1 MDLKQ
6 LGQRLEAANK
16 SISRSRMERDM
27 LVQQLSDKRKAYE
40 DATGKKAPATLV
52 AIRKEKEQAQKSIQ
66 GTITKLEQSLELFNK
81 QDFEALSELVG
92 LTPTSDISNLGEA
105 PVEIEEVVAEEI
117 PPTEQEVKAP
127 EQTAIDFK
135 GLAHTKAEEAPL
147 DLDFSYEDLKEPA
160 VAPTETVETPKVVEP
175 AAVED
180 DFDLDFDLS
189 ELGIDLGTPTTEA
202 KSTEPKKVEVTEAPK
217 TKPAGEGLDLG
228 LDFDLSDLGIDL
240 GTPNQAPKAEPK
252 QAPKE
257 APKQEPAA
265 GLDLLDLDLS
275 DLETPKSAAAAG
287 GTGPVIIPDAVMDET
302 KLDNDI
308 LKGFDND
315 AFDAL
320 LADDQDFELAP
331 DDSVDEFEILL

>member
-92 LTPTSDISNLGEA
+92 LTPTSDISNLGAE
-105 PVEIEEVVAEEI
+105 PVEIEDVVAEEI
-117 PPTEQEVKAP
+117 QPTEQKVKAP
-127 EQTAIDFK
+127 EQAAIDFK

-147 DLDFSYEDLKEPA
+147 DLDFSYEDLKEP
-160 VAPTETVETPKVVEP
+160 VETPKAVEP
-175 AAVED
+175 AAAVED
-180 DFDLDFDLS
+180 DLNLDFDLS
-189 ELGIDLGTPTTEA
+189 DLGIDLGTPTTEA

-217 TKPAGEGLDLG
+217 TAPAGEGLDLG
-228 LDFDLSDLGIDL
+228 LDLDLSDLGIDL
-240 GTPNQAPKAEPK
+240 GAPNQAPKAE
-252 QAPKE
+252 
-257 APKQEPAA
+257 PKQEPAA

-275 DLETPKSAAAAG
+275 DLETPKSAAAG

-302 KLDNDI
+302 ELDNDI

>member
-92 LTPTSDISNLGEA
+92 LTPTSDISNLGAES
-105 PVEIEEVVAEEI
+105 VEIEEVVAEEI
-117 PPTEQEVKAP
+117 QPTEQGVKEP
-127 EQTAIDFK
+127 EQVAIDFT

-147 DLDFSYEDLKEPA
+147 DLDFSYEDLKEP
-160 VAPTETVETPKVVEP
+160 VATPTETVETPKVAEP
-175 AAVED
+175 VAAVED
-180 DFDLDFDLS
+180 DLNLDFDLS

-217 TKPAGEGLDLG
+217 TAPAGEGLDLG
-228 LDFDLSDLGIDL
+228 LDLDLSDLGIDL
-240 GTPNQAPKAEPK
+240 GSPNQAPKE
-252 QAPKE
+252 E
-257 APKQEPAA
+257 PKQEPAA

-275 DLETPKSAAAAG
+275 DLGTPKSAAAAG